1 MLIFTLV
8 LQSLFLTV
16 DPPKVVQHPENQS
29 IIPGKDI
36 EFSIEATGD
45 NLQFQWQK
53 DGSDLSDGEKYHGVH
68 TDTLHIMRV
77 REGDKGRYRC
87 LVMNNVKTKFSH
99 EALLSESKLVS
110 SCYPSLCMIKFNVN
124 FRNLS

>member
-16 DPPKVVQHPENQS
+16 NPPKVVQHPENQS

-36 EFSIEATGD
+36 DFSIEATGD

-53 DGSDLSDGEKYHGVH
+53 NGSDLSDGDKYHGVH

-77 REGDKGRYRC
+77 TEGDKGCYRC
-87 LVMNNVKTKFSH
+87 LVMNNVETKFSH
-99 EALLSESKLVS
+99 EALLTESEL
-110 SCYPSLCMIKFNVN
+110 VN
-124 FRNLS
+124 FFYSGTPL